1 MESNPNHKRH
11 YRSNLPTIEEF
22 LVKNCPEYNGTEVE
36 GKAPVMDAEALAQ
49 QADLEMRN
57 TAGFKDD
64 DEDIV

>member
-1 MESNPNHKRH
+1 VESNPNHKRH

-49 QADLEMRN
+49 
-57 TAGFKDD
+57 
-64 DEDIV
+64 